1 MHPEVAGVK
10 TGITEHHGRCSVVYT
25 VGEMED
31 SIARGAYQIFLY
43 ALLFTGTAAI
53 GGFVGYIASFLYHES
68 RKDGEGTKRE
78 DDPEEGASRSQVYR

>member
-1 MHPEVAGVK
+1 M
-10 TGITEHHGRCSVVYT
+10 VYT

-31 SIARGAYQIFLY
+31 PVARGAYQIFLY

-68 RKDGEGTKRE
+68 RKDKTSHGEGDSE
-78 DDPEEGASRSQVYR
+78 DDTRHQVY